1 MKKDLLSINDLN
13 KDEILEL
20 IALAQDLKKDPWRE
34 TLKHKTMALIFEKP
48 SLRTRTSFEIGMH
61 QLGGEAIYLS
71 PAEIGL
77 GKREPVKDVTRVIER
92 FADVIVARVFA
103 HETLTE
109 MSKYTNKHVVN
120 ALCNKEHPCQ
130 ILADLPTILEC
141 KGTLQGLKIAY
152 IGDSNNITNS
162 MVLAASKLGLHIAV
176 ASPKGHTLDE
186 NILRAAQENAF
197 HTFAVIE
204 QTSDPKVAVKDADVI
219 YTDTWISMGEE
230 AEREERLIAFKDY
243 QVNMELLSHAK
254 SDVIFMHCLP
264 AHRGEE
270 VTDEVMESK
279 HSVIFQEAENR
290 LHAQKAVLV
299 KLFEEK

>member
-13 KDEILEL
+13 KDEILEIL
-20 IALAQDLKKDPWRE
+20 ALAQDLKKDPWRE

-92 FADVIVARVFA
+92 FADVIVARVFS
-103 HETLTE
+103 HDTLTE
-109 MSKYTNKHVVN
+109 MSHYTKKHVVN

-130 ILADLPTILEC
+130 ILADLLTILEC
-141 KGTLQGLKIAY
+141 KGTLKGLKIAY
-152 IGDSNNITNS
+152 VGDSNNITNS
-162 MVLAASKLGLHIAV
+162 LVLAASKLGIHVAV
-176 ASPKGHTLDE
+176 SSPKGHTMDRDILD
-186 NILRAAQENAF
+186 AAFSNALD
-197 HTFAVIE
+197 TFDVV
-204 QTSDPKVAVKDADVI
+204 QQYLDPKDAVKDADVI

-243 QVNMELLSHAK
+243 QVNMELLSYAK
-254 SDVIFMHCLP
+254 PDVIFMHCLP

-290 LHAQKAVLV
+290 IHAQKAVLA

>member
-1 MKKDLLSINDLN
+1 MD
-13 KDEILEL
+13 IL
-20 IALAQDLKKDPWRE
+20 ALAQDLKKNPWRE
-34 TLKHKTMALIFEKP
+34 TLRHKTMALIFEKP

-109 MSKYTNKHVVN
+109 MSKYTKKHVVN

-130 ILADLPTILEC
+130 ILADLLTILEC
-141 KGTLQGLKIAY
+141 KGTLTGLKIAY
-152 IGDSNNITNS
+152 VGDSNNITNS
-162 MVLAASKLGLHIAV
+162 LVLAAAKLGVHCSV
-176 ASPKGHTLDE
+176 ASPEGHTLDE
-186 NILRAAQENAF
+186 DILASALEQARD
-197 HTFAVIE
+197 TGAVIK
-204 QTSDPKVAVKDADVI
+204 QFSDPKAAVKDADVI

-290 LHAQKAVLV
+290 IHAQKAVLV

>member
-130 ILADLPTILEC
+130 ILADLLTILEC

>member
-20 IALAQDLKKDPWRE
+20 LALAQDLKKDPWRE

-92 FADVIVARVFA
+92 FADVIVARVFS
-103 HETLTE
+103 HDTLTE
-109 MSKYTNKHVVN
+109 MSQYTRKHVVN

-130 ILADLPTILEC
+130 ILADLLTILEC
-141 KGTLQGLKIAY
+141 KGSLQGLKIAY

-162 MVLAASKLGLHIAV
+162 LVLAAAKLGIHCSV
-176 ASPKGHTLDE
+176 ASPAGHTLDE
-186 NILRAAQENAF
+186 DILTSALEQARD
-197 HTFAVIE
+197 TGAVIK
-204 QTSDPKVAVKDADVI
+204 QFPDPKDAVMDADVI

-243 QVNMELLSHAK
+243 QVNMDLLSHAK